1 MGLWRRRFM
10 GAKNLREGGLSGV
23 QICHRCEWSQKTQLS
38 RSGGAAFTAAGRAIT
53 ACSDA
58 TDLPAGIS
66 LAGGHITCRRAYH
79 LPAGLAL
86 AH

>member
-66 LAGGHITCRRAYH
+66 LAGGHITCRQA
-79 LPAGLAL
+79 
-86 AH
+86 